1 MGRTEQG
8 RTEQDRTELYRI
20 REKLAQ
26 ELPEKRY
33 QHSLGV
39 EFTAAALAMRY
50 GADIQKAE
58 LAGLIH
64 DCAKIIHNET
74 KVSHAEYAPEV
85 AQTVY
90 NVHDPEVLSAIRW
103 HTTGKADMTVLEKI
117 VYVADFIEPC
127 RRNFPELP
135 EARRMAF
142 VDLTATVYY
151 IAERTIRYLEEQGR
165 DIDPYTRE
173 CVKYLK
179 ENKAHD

>member
-1 MGRTEQG
+1 MGGSEQY
-8 RTEQDRTELYRI
+8 RTELYRI
-20 REKLAQ
+20 RKKL
-26 ELPEKRY
+26 ERNLPEKRY

-50 GADIQKAE
+50 GADIEKAE

-74 KVSHAEYAPEV
+74 KVSHAEHAPEV
-85 AQTVY
+85 AMTEY
-90 NVHDPEVLSAIRW
+90 DVHDPDVLGAIRW

-117 VYVADFIEPC
+117 IYVADFIEPC
-127 RRNFPELP
+127 RKNFPELP
-135 EARRMAF
+135 KARQMAF

-165 DIDPYTRE
+165 DIDHYTRE

-179 ENKAHD
+179 ENGTHD